1 MLVSTPEYSG
11 VRRQSLN
18 SLVEINMTER
28 IAVTVPEACKMLG
41 LGRTTIYNLINEGK
55 LKPRK
60 SGNRTLFLVSDL
72 HAFANNLP
80 RAA

>member
-1 MLVSTPEYSG
+1 
-11 VRRQSLN
+11 
-18 SLVEINMTER
+18 MTEP
-28 IAVTVPEACKMLG
+28 IAVTIPDACKMLG

-60 SGNRTLFLVSDL
+60 SGSRTLFLVSELRD
-72 HAFANNLP
+72 FAQTLP